1 MKPTLEEVKAYF
13 KNAKEVKCLSEN
25 RVFKLKE
32 NYSIERGI
40 LTNSYF
46 AYKGGKAIIDLWD
59 DQKGYAEIISYKEFT
74 VSKEF
79 ILEAHSAAC
88 STWKTKIEDKFPDL
102 FNELTPFNWY
112 RPDGFGKCLL
122 YFTGEYGYRKSP
134 FGFDYNG
141 NYTEKLGVHRE
152 DRHSK
157 ATDEEVFEMFAIEA
171 DKRGYKSNT
180 KIKSLLFK
188 GTTVSINGTEMRLEG
203 NGRRV
208 HMGGSTIFD
217 NGEWAEIVPKVVE
230 MTKEEIE
237 QKLGFKIKIV

>member
-1 MKPTLEEVKAYF
+1 MISPTLEEVKAYF

-25 RVFKLKE
+25 RVLKLKE

-40 LTNSYF
+40 STNTYF
-46 AYKGGKAIIDLWD
+46 AYKGSKPMIDLWS

-102 FNELTPFNWY
+102 FNELTPFSWY
-112 RPDGFGKCLL
+112 RPENYGKCLL
-122 YFTGEYGYRKSP
+122 YFIGEYGNGEAP
-134 FGFDYNG
+134 FGFNFKGEYAERLG
-141 NYTEKLGVHRE
+141 IHSTERNI
-152 DRHSK
+152 K
-157 ATDEEVFEMFAIEA
+157 ATDGEVLEMFAIEA

-188 GTTVSINGTEMRLEG
+188 DATVSINGTDMSLEYK
-203 NGRRV
+203 GRRV
-208 HMGGSTIFD
+208 CMGGSTIFD
-217 NGEWAEIVPKVVE
+217 NGEWAEIVPVE